1 MTIKEVEKITG
12 LTAKSIRLYEQKGLL
27 EVDRNQGNDYRE
39 YTEENV
45 QTLKWIKLYR
55 YLEFSLEE
63 IKELLNGDE
72 AFRRSKLEEKHQCL
86 EGKKEDIG
94 LKASLLKTLL
104 SEKEDINIEEYA
116 TFTEFSESEE
126 YDGFKSL
133 LLEAKLPSRGWAWWL
148 TIHCIVPIGAFFL
161 QYSAGRTELLPLYG
175 FLSLVMVAITSS
187 AWARYFTLKRLYK
200 DRLKAQRKENRV
212 FWRAIPFTLIILFF
226 SIIFSQSLSDSFAPA
241 NWLFYE
247 SNIHSSIEKLLVVGD
262 VIPCFIAPLAISYG
276 LKDKKLWKTIGVV
289 AGCAA
294 VWFFS
299 VYFLAANVVYVTTD
313 SVVVSSPFKADTV
326 YSYKDITLVE
336 AGFNCDESGTESEF
350 FYRITVKTPEGEEK
364 FTFSVVSG
372 NYDIDRYAEDTHLEL
387 LDFDK
392 VLMDMG
398 IPKQSSEA
406 YAEYLSMDD
415 KYRERFL
422 QIVRNKPTE

>member
-63 IKELLNGDE
+63 IKELLAGDE
-72 AFRRSKLEEKHQCL
+72 AFRRSKLEEKHQYL
-86 EGKKEDIG
+86 EGQKEDIR

-104 SEKEDINIEEYA
+104 SEKEDVNIEEYA
-116 TFTEFSESEE
+116 AFTEFSESEE

-148 TIHCIVPIGAFFL
+148 TIYSIVPIGGFFL
-161 QYSAGRTELLPLYG
+161 EYQEGRMEQLPLFG
-175 FLSLVMVAITSS
+175 FASLAMVAISAS

-200 DRLKAQRKENRV
+200 DRLKEQRKENRV
-212 FWRAIPFTLIILFF
+212 FWRAIPFALIISLF
-226 SIIFSQSLSDSFAPA
+226 SIIFGQSLSDNFAPA
-241 NWLFYE
+241 NWLFYD
-247 SNIHSSIEKLLVVGD
+247 SNIHSSIENLLIMGNVL
-262 VIPCFIAPLAISYG
+262 PCFVIPLAISYG
-276 LKDKKLWKTIGVV
+276 LKNKKLWGTVSVV
-289 AGCAA
+289 AICAA

-299 VYFLAANVVYVTTD
+299 LYCSATNVVYVTTD
-313 SVVVSSPFKADTV
+313 SMVVSSPFKANAV
-326 YSYKDITLVE
+326 YSYEDITLVE
-336 AGFNCDESGTESEF
+336 AGFNCNESGTESEF
-350 FYRITVKTPEGEEK
+350 FYRVTVKTPEGEEK

-372 NYDIDRYAEDTHLEL
+372 NYDINRYAEDTHLEL

-392 VLMDMG
+392 VLMEMG

-415 KYRERFL
+415 KYRQRFL